1 MIVVVVTAAHASVV
15 ARSAVVRVSSMS
27 MKMRRTNALRA
38 TELVRNCNVGQ
49 VQGVRRSI
57 ATRKNVA
64 LLPCRSLQVVL
75 Q

>member
-1 MIVVVVTAAHASVV
+1 MVVVTVAHASVG
-15 ARSAVVRVSSMS
+15 ARSAMVKVSSTS
-27 MKMRRTNALRA
+27 MKTRRTNALHA